1 MSTTYNLG
9 QVAIVNKGAYSSSTN
24 YYPLNTVTNRG
35 GTFMCKAA
43 CSNVQ
48 PGVTSGW
55 RNYWV
60 PTALGI
66 YQTNVTAD
74 GDTITMT
81 FTFSDGTTASHTY
94 TAATPP
100 SVEYKIALGGNASS
114 WTKTKDKDGNNL
126 TEILADS
133 KLVVTVAP
141 ESFTIG
147 RNYGVRMSSFSAGSI
162 SFVADSTVPSGNTVY
177 MTVLVVH

>member
-1 MSTTYNLG
+1 MATTYTLG
-9 QVAIVNKGAYSSSTN
+9 QVAIVSKGDYSPAVN
-24 YYPLNTVTNRG
+24 YYPLNAVSHRA
-35 GTFMCKAA
+35 GTFMCIAA
-43 CSNVQ
+43 CSNVE

-55 RNYWV
+55 RTYWV

-81 FTFSDGTTASHTY
+81 FTFSDGTTASHEY

-100 SVEYKIALGGNASS
+100 SVEYKIALGGNAST
-114 WTKTKDKDGNNL
+114 WTKTSDVDGNAL
-126 TEILADS
+126 SGILADS

-141 ESFTIG
+141 ESFTLG